1 MSEFDKFAETY
12 NESLRNSLAL
22 TRTSDKYQAE
32 YKVRLLKN
40 LLVRGAAE
48 SRSAAQLNVL
58 DFGCGVGLSLPYLL
72 EQFSG
77 SKIFATDV
85 SEVSLDIVRAELPQV
100 TIVDSALNAAEKF
113 DVILM
118 STVLHHIT
126 GSTRVEILEN
136 LRANLKPNGCLVV
149 IEHNTYNPLTRRI
162 VSNCPMDVDA
172 ELISMRDIKKLFS
185 TDCGFKI
192 RETGYCSFFPEP
204 LKALTKLDPI
214 LKKIPLGGQYFVV
227 ATP

>member
-1 MSEFDKFAETY
+1 MSEFDNFAENY
-12 NESLRNSLAL
+12 NESLRKGLAL

-40 LLVRGAAE
+40 QLLHGTT
-48 SRSAAQLNVL
+48 QLSIL

-72 EQFSG
+72 EQFSD

-85 SEVSLDIVRAELPQV
+85 SKVSLDIVRTDLPQV
-100 TIVDSALNAAEKF
+100 TIVDSPLNAVQKF
-113 DVILM
+113 DAIFV

-126 GSTRVEILEN
+126 SSIRVEILKN
-136 LRANLKPNGCLVV
+136 LRASLKSDGCLVV

-172 ELISMRDIKKLFS
+172 ELISMRDIKKLLS
-185 TDCGFKI
+185 TDCGFEI
-192 RETGYCSFFPEP
+192 RKTGYCSFFPEP
-204 LKALTKLDPI
+204 LKALTKIDPI

>member
-1 MSEFDKFAETY
+1 MSEFDKFAENY

-40 LLVRGAAE
+40 RLVRGVVKT
-48 SRSAAQLNVL
+48 RGGTGLNVL
-58 DFGCGVGLSLPYLL
+58 DFGCGVGLSLPFLL

-77 SKIFATDV
+77 SKIYATDV

-100 TIVDSALNAAEKF
+100 TIVDSALNAVEKF

-126 GSTRVEILEN
+126 SSTRVEILEN
-136 LRANLKPNGCLVV
+136 LRANLKPEGCLVV

-172 ELISMRDIKKLFS
+172 ELISMRNIKKLLS
-185 TDCGFKI
+185 ADCGFKI

>member
-77 SKIFATDV
+77 SRIFATDV

>member
-1 MSEFDKFAETY
+1 MSEFDKFAENY

-85 SEVSLDIVRAELPQV
+85 SEVSLDIVRAELPHV

-136 LRANLKPNGCLVV
+136 LRANLKPDGCLVV

-172 ELISMRDIKKLFS
+172 ELISMRDIKKLLS

>member
-1 MSEFDKFAETY
+1 MSEFDKFAQNY

-40 LLVRGAAE
+40 RLARGAAKT
-48 SRSAAQLNVL
+48 RGGTGLNVL

-77 SKIFATDV
+77 SKIYATDV
-85 SEVSLDIVRAELPQV
+85 SEVSLDVVRAELPQV
-100 TIVDSALNAAEKF
+100 TIINSALNAVEKF
-113 DVILM
+113 DVIFM

-126 GSTRVEILEN
+126 SSTRVEILEN
-136 LRANLKPNGCLVV
+136 LRANLKPDGCLVV

-172 ELISMRDIKKLFS
+172 ELISMRDIKKLLS
-185 TDCGFKI
+185 ADCGFKI

>member
-1 MSEFDKFAETY
+1 MSEFDKFAENY
-12 NESLRNSLAL
+12 HESLRKSLAV
-22 TRTSDKYQAE
+22 TRTSDEYQAE

-40 LLVRGAAE
+40 RL
-48 SRSAAQLNVL
+48 AQGVSGLNVL

-85 SEVSLDIVRAELPQV
+85 SEASLDMVRARFPQV
-100 TIVDSALNAAEKF
+100 TTVGSALNTIEKF
-113 DVILM
+113 DLIFM

-126 GSTRVEILEN
+126 GSARVEILKK
-136 LRANLKPNGCLVV
+136 LRANLKPDGRLVV

-162 VSNCPMDVDA
+162 VSNCPMDADA
-172 ELISMRDIKKLFS
+172 ELISMRDIKKLLGAS
-185 TDCGFKI
+185 CVFKI

-204 LKALTKLDPI
+204 LKVLAKLDRV

>member
-1 MSEFDKFAETY
+1 M
-12 NESLRNSLAL
+12 
-22 TRTSDKYQAE
+22 TRTSVEYQAE

-40 LLVRGAAE
+40 HLSPGGNG
-48 SRSAAQLNVL
+48 LNVL
-58 DFGCGVGLSLPYLL
+58 DFGCGVGLSLSYLL

-85 SEVSLDIVRAELPQV
+85 SEVSLDIVRAQFPQV
-100 TIVDSALNAAEKF
+100 TIVGSALNAVEKF
-113 DVILM
+113 DIIFI

-126 GSTRVEILEN
+126 GSTRVEILKN
-136 LRANLKPNGCLVV
+136 LRANLKPDGRLVV
-149 IEHNTYNPLTRRI
+149 IEHNTYNPLTRQI
-162 VSNCPMDVDA
+162 VSNCPMDADA
-172 ELISMRDIKKLFS
+172 ELISMRDIKKLLGAA
-185 TDCGFKI
+185 CGFKI

-204 LKALTKLDPI
+204 LKELVKLDRV

>member
-1 MSEFDKFAETY
+1 M
-12 NESLRNSLAL
+12 
-22 TRTSDKYQAE
+22 TRTSVEYQAE

-40 LLVRGAAE
+40 HLSPGGNG
-48 SRSAAQLNVL
+48 LNVL
-58 DFGCGVGLSLPYLL
+58 DFGCGVGLSLSYLL

-85 SEVSLDIVRAELPQV
+85 SEVSLDIVRAQFPQV
-100 TIVDSALNAAEKF
+100 TIVGSALNAVEKF
-113 DVILM
+113 DIIFI

-126 GSTRVEILEN
+126 GSTRVEILKN
-136 LRANLKPNGCLVV
+136 LRANLKPDGRLVV
-149 IEHNTYNPLTRRI
+149 IEHNTYNPLTRQI
-162 VSNCPMDVDA
+162 VSNCPMDADA
-172 ELISMRDIKKLFS
+172 ELISMRDIKKLLGAA
-185 TDCGFKI
+185 CGFKI

-204 LKALTKLDPI
+204 LKVLVKLDRV

>member
-1 MSEFDKFAETY
+1 MSEFDKFAENYHETL
-12 NESLRNSLAL
+12 SKSLAV
-22 TRTSDKYQAE
+22 TRTSDEYQAE

-40 LLVRGAAE
+40 RLSQSG
-48 SRSAAQLNVL
+48 SGLNIL

-85 SEVSLDIVRAELPQV
+85 SEVSIDIVRAQFPQV
-100 TIVDSALNAAEKF
+100 TIVDSALDAVAKYDIIF
-113 DVILM
+113 M
-118 STVLHHIT
+118 STVLHHMT
-126 GSTRVEILEN
+126 GSTRVEILKN
-136 LRANLKPNGCLVV
+136 LRANLKPDGRLVV

-162 VSNCPMDVDA
+162 VSNCPMDADA
-172 ELISMRDIKKLFS
+172 ELISMRDIKKLLGA
-185 TDCGFKI
+185 TCGFKI

-204 LKALTKLDPI
+204 LKVLVKLDRV
-214 LKKIPLGGQYFVV
+214 LQKIPLGGQYFVV

>member
-1 MSEFDKFAETY
+1 MSEFDKFAENY
-12 NESLRNSLAL
+12 HESLRKSLAV
-22 TRTSDKYQAE
+22 TRTSDEYQAE

-40 LLVRGAAE
+40 RL
-48 SRSAAQLNVL
+48 AQGVSGLNVL

-85 SEVSLDIVRAELPQV
+85 SEVSLDMVRARFPQV
-100 TIVDSALNAAEKF
+100 TIVGSALNTIEKF
-113 DVILM
+113 DLIFM

-126 GSTRVEILEN
+126 SSARVEILKKV
-136 LRANLKPNGCLVV
+136 RANLKPDGRLVV

-162 VSNCPMDVDA
+162 VSNCPMDADA
-172 ELISMRDIKKLFS
+172 ELISMRDIKKLLGAS
-185 TDCGFKI
+185 CGFRI

-204 LKALTKLDPI
+204 LKVLAKLDRV

>member
-1 MSEFDKFAETY
+1 MSEFDKFAENY

-32 YKVRLLKN
+32 YKVRLLKS
-40 LLVRGAAE
+40 LLFRGAAKT
-48 SRSAAQLNVL
+48 RDGTGLNVL

-77 SKIFATDV
+77 SKIYATDV

-100 TIVDSALNAAEKF
+100 TIVGSALNAVEKF
-113 DVILM
+113 DVIFM

-126 GSTRVEILEN
+126 SSARVEILEN
-136 LRANLKPNGCLVV
+136 LRANLKPDGCLVV

-172 ELISMRDIKKLFS
+172 ELISMRDIKKLLS
-185 TDCGFKI
+185 ADCGFKI

>member
-1 MSEFDKFAETY
+1 M
-12 NESLRNSLAL
+12 
-22 TRTSDKYQAE
+22 TRTSDEYQAE

-40 LLVRGAAE
+40 RL
-48 SRSAAQLNVL
+48 AQGVSGLNVL

-85 SEVSLDIVRAELPQV
+85 SEVSLDMVRARFPQV
-100 TIVDSALNAAEKF
+100 TIVGSALNTIEKF
-113 DVILM
+113 DLIFM

-126 GSTRVEILEN
+126 SSARVEILKK
-136 LRANLKPNGCLVV
+136 LRANLKPDGRLVV

-162 VSNCPMDVDA
+162 VSNCPMDADA
-172 ELISMRDIKKLFS
+172 ELISMRDIKKLLGAS
-185 TDCGFKI
+185 CGFKI

-204 LKALTKLDPI
+204 LKVLAKLDRV

>member
-1 MSEFDKFAETY
+1 MSEFAEKY
-12 NESLRNSLAL
+12 HESLRKSLAV
-22 TRTSDKYQAE
+22 TRTSVEYQAE

-40 LLVRGAAE
+40 HLSPGGNG
-48 SRSAAQLNVL
+48 LNVL
-58 DFGCGVGLSLPYLL
+58 DFGCGVGLSLSYLL

-85 SEVSLDIVRAELPQV
+85 SEVSLDIVRAQFPQV
-100 TIVDSALNAAEKF
+100 TIVGSALNAVEKF
-113 DVILM
+113 DIIFI

-126 GSTRVEILEN
+126 GSTRVEILKN
-136 LRANLKPNGCLVV
+136 LRANLKPDGRLVV
-149 IEHNTYNPLTRRI
+149 IEHNTYNPLTRQI
-162 VSNCPMDVDA
+162 VSNCPMDADA
-172 ELISMRDIKKLFS
+172 ELISMRDIKKLLGAA
-185 TDCGFKI
+185 CGFKI

-204 LKALTKLDPI
+204 LKELVKLDRV

>member
-1 MSEFDKFAETY
+1 MSEFDKFAENY

-40 LLVRGAAE
+40 RLVRGVVKT
-48 SRSAAQLNVL
+48 RGGTGLNIL

-77 SKIFATDV
+77 SKIYATDV
-85 SEVSLDIVRAELPQV
+85 SEVSLDVVRAELPQV
-100 TIVDSALNAAEKF
+100 TIVDSALNAVEKF

-126 GSTRVEILEN
+126 SSARVEILEN
-136 LRANLKPNGCLVV
+136 LRANLKPDGCLVV

-172 ELISMRDIKKLFS
+172 ELISMRDIKKLLS
-185 TDCGFKI
+185 ADCGFKI

>member
-1 MSEFDKFAETY
+1 MSEFDKFAENY

-32 YKVRLLKN
+32 YKVRLLKG
-40 LLVRGAAE
+40 LLFRGAAK

-85 SEVSLDIVRAELPQV
+85 SEVSLNVVRAELPQV
-100 TIVDSALNAAEKF
+100 TIINSALNAVEKF

-126 GSTRVEILEN
+126 GSTRVEIVEN
-136 LRANLKPNGCLVV
+136 LRANLKPDGCLVV

-172 ELISMRDIKKLFS
+172 ELISMRDIKKLLS
-185 TDCGFKI
+185 RDCGFKI

-204 LKALTKLDPI
+204 LKVLTKLDPV
-214 LKKIPLGGQYFVV
+214 LKKVPFGGQYFVV

>member
-1 MSEFDKFAETY
+1 MSEFDKFAENY

-136 LRANLKPNGCLVV
+136 LRANLKPDGCLVV

>member
-1 MSEFDKFAETY
+1 MSEFDKFAENY
-12 NESLRNSLAL
+12 HESLRKSLAV
-22 TRTSDKYQAE
+22 TRTSDEYQAE

-40 LLVRGAAE
+40 RL
-48 SRSAAQLNVL
+48 AQGVSSLNVL

-85 SEVSLDIVRAELPQV
+85 SEVSLDMVRARFPQV
-100 TIVDSALNAAEKF
+100 TIVGSALNTIEKF
-113 DVILM
+113 DLIFM

-126 GSTRVEILEN
+126 SSARVEILKK
-136 LRANLKPNGCLVV
+136 LRANLKPDGRLVV

-172 ELISMRDIKKLFS
+172 ELISMRDIKKLLGAS
-185 TDCGFKI
+185 CGFKM

-204 LKALTKLDPI
+204 LKVLAKLDRV

>member
-1 MSEFDKFAETY
+1 MSEFDKFAENY
-12 NESLRNSLAL
+12 HESLRKSLAV
-22 TRTSDKYQAE
+22 TRTSDEYQAE

-40 LLVRGAAE
+40 RL
-48 SRSAAQLNVL
+48 AQGVSGLNVL

-85 SEVSLDIVRAELPQV
+85 SEVSLDMVRARFLQV
-100 TIVDSALNAAEKF
+100 TTVGSALNTIEKF
-113 DVILM
+113 DLIFM

-126 GSTRVEILEN
+126 SSARVEILKK
-136 LRANLKPNGCLVV
+136 LRANLKPDGRLVV

-162 VSNCPMDVDA
+162 VSNCPMDADA
-172 ELISMRDIKKLFS
+172 ELISMRDIKKLLGAS
-185 TDCGFKI
+185 CGFKI

-204 LKALTKLDPI
+204 LKVLAKLDRV

>member
-1 MSEFDKFAETY
+1 MSEFDKFAENY

-113 DVILM
+113 DVILI

-136 LRANLKPNGCLVV
+136 LRANLKPDGCLVV

-172 ELISMRDIKKLFS
+172 ELISMRDIKKLLS

>member
-1 MSEFDKFAETY
+1 MSEFDKFAENY

-32 YKVRLLKN
+32 YKVRLLKS
-40 LLVRGAAE
+40 LLFRGAAK

-85 SEVSLDIVRAELPQV
+85 SEVSLNVVRAELPQV
-100 TIVDSALNAAEKF
+100 TIINSALNAVEKF
-113 DVILM
+113 DVIFM

-136 LRANLKPNGCLVV
+136 LRANLKPDGCLVV

-172 ELISMRDIKKLFS
+172 ELISMRHIKKLLS
-185 TDCGFKI
+185 RDCGFKI

-204 LKALTKLDPI
+204 LKVLTKLDPV
-214 LKKIPLGGQYFVV
+214 LKKVPFGGQYFVV

>member
-1 MSEFDKFAETY
+1 MSEFDKFAENY

-172 ELISMRDIKKLFS
+172 ELISMRDIKKLLS

>member
-1 MSEFDKFAETY
+1 MSEFDNFAENY
-12 NESLRNSLAL
+12 NESLRKSLAL

-32 YKVRLLKN
+32 YKVRLLKSQ
-40 LLVRGAAE
+40 LPRGAT
-48 SRSAAQLNVL
+48 QLSIL

-72 EQFSG
+72 EQFSD

-85 SEVSLDIVRAELPQV
+85 SKVSLDIVRADLPQV
-100 TIVDSALNAAEKF
+100 TIVDSPLNAVEKF
-113 DVILM
+113 DAIFV

-126 GSTRVEILEN
+126 SSIRVEILEN
-136 LRANLKPNGCLVV
+136 LRASLKSDGCLVV

-172 ELISMRDIKKLFS
+172 ELISMRDIKKLLS

-192 RETGYCSFFPEP
+192 RKTGYCSFFPEP
-204 LKALTKLDPI
+204 LKALTKIDPI

>member
-1 MSEFDKFAETY
+1 MSEFDKFAENY

-40 LLVRGAAE
+40 RL
-48 SRSAAQLNVL
+48 SRDVAKTRETTQLNVL

-77 SKIFATDV
+77 SKIYATDV
-85 SEVSLDIVRAELPQV
+85 SEVSLNVVRAELPQV

-113 DVILM
+113 DIIFM

-126 GSTRVEILEN
+126 GSARVEILEN
-136 LRANLKPNGCLVV
+136 LRANLKPDGCLVV

-172 ELISMRDIKKLFS
+172 ELISMRDIKKLLS
-185 TDCGFKI
+185 ADCGFKI

>member
-1 MSEFDKFAETY
+1 MSEFDKFAENY
-12 NESLRNSLAL
+12 HESLRKSLAV
-22 TRTSDKYQAE
+22 TRTSDEYQAE

-40 LLVRGAAE
+40 RL
-48 SRSAAQLNVL
+48 AQGVSGLNVL
-58 DFGCGVGLSLPYLL
+58 DFGCGVGLALPYLL

-77 SKIFATDV
+77 SKMFATDV
-85 SEVSLDIVRAELPQV
+85 SEVSLDMVRARFPQV
-100 TIVDSALNAAEKF
+100 TIVGSALNTIEKF
-113 DVILM
+113 DLIFM

-126 GSTRVEILEN
+126 SSARVEILKKV
-136 LRANLKPNGCLVV
+136 RANLKPDGRLVV

-162 VSNCPMDVDA
+162 VSNCPMDADA
-172 ELISMRDIKKLFS
+172 ELISMRDIKKLLGAS
-185 TDCGFKI
+185 CGFKI

-204 LKALTKLDPI
+204 LKVLAKLDRV

>member
-1 MSEFDKFAETY
+1 MSEFDKFAGNY
-12 NESLRNSLAL
+12 HESLRKSLAV
-22 TRTSDKYQAE
+22 TRTSDEYQAE

-40 LLVRGAAE
+40 RL
-48 SRSAAQLNVL
+48 AQGVSGLNVL

-85 SEVSLDIVRAELPQV
+85 SEVSLDMVRARFPQV
-100 TIVDSALNAAEKF
+100 TIVGSALNTIEKF
-113 DVILM
+113 DLIFM

-126 GSTRVEILEN
+126 SSVRVENLKR
-136 LRANLKPNGCLVV
+136 LRANLKPDGRLVV

-162 VSNCPMDVDA
+162 VSNCPMDADA
-172 ELISMRDIKKLFS
+172 ELISMRDIKKLLGAS
-185 TDCGFKI
+185 CGFKI

-204 LKALTKLDPI
+204 LKVLAKLDRV

>member
-1 MSEFDKFAETY
+1 MSEFDKFAENY
-12 NESLRNSLAL
+12 HESLRKSLAV
-22 TRTSDKYQAE
+22 TRTSDEYQAE

-40 LLVRGAAE
+40 RL
-48 SRSAAQLNVL
+48 AQGVSSLNVL

-85 SEVSLDIVRAELPQV
+85 SEVSLDMVRARFPQV
-100 TIVDSALNAAEKF
+100 TIVGSALNTIEKF
-113 DVILM
+113 DLIFM

-126 GSTRVEILEN
+126 SSARVENLKR
-136 LRANLKPNGCLVV
+136 LRANLKPDGRLVV

-162 VSNCPMDVDA
+162 VSNCPMDADA
-172 ELISMRDIKKLFS
+172 ELISMRDIKKLLGAS
-185 TDCGFKI
+185 CGFKI

-204 LKALTKLDPI
+204 LKVLAKLDRV

>member
-1 MSEFDKFAETY
+1 MSEFDKFAENY

-136 LRANLKPNGCLVV
+136 LRANLKPDGCLVV

-172 ELISMRDIKKLFS
+172 ELISMRDIKKLLS

>member
-1 MSEFDKFAETY
+1 MSEFDKFAENY
-12 NESLRNSLAL
+12 HESLRKSLAV
-22 TRTSDKYQAE
+22 TRTSDEYQAE

-40 LLVRGAAE
+40 RL
-48 SRSAAQLNVL
+48 AQGVSGLNVL

-85 SEVSLDIVRAELPQV
+85 SEVSLDMVRARFPQV
-100 TIVDSALNAAEKF
+100 TIVGSALNKIEKF
-113 DVILM
+113 DLIFM

-126 GSTRVEILEN
+126 SSARVEILKK
-136 LRANLKPNGCLVV
+136 LRANLKPDGRLVV

-162 VSNCPMDVDA
+162 VSNCPMDADA
-172 ELISMRDIKKLFS
+172 ELISMRDIKKLLGAS
-185 TDCGFKI
+185 CGFKI

-204 LKALTKLDPI
+204 LKVLAKLDRV

-227 ATP
+227 ANP

>member
-1 MSEFDKFAETY
+1 MSEFDKFAENY
-12 NESLRNSLAL
+12 HESLRKSLAV
-22 TRTSDKYQAE
+22 TRTSDEYQAE

-40 LLVRGAAE
+40 RL
-48 SRSAAQLNVL
+48 AQGVSGLNVL

-85 SEVSLDIVRAELPQV
+85 SEVSLDMVRARFPQV
-100 TIVDSALNAAEKF
+100 TIVGSALNTIEKF
-113 DVILM
+113 DLIFM

-126 GSTRVEILEN
+126 GSARVEILKK
-136 LRANLKPNGCLVV
+136 LRANLKPDGRLVV

-162 VSNCPMDVDA
+162 VSNCPMDADA
-172 ELISMRDIKKLFS
+172 ELISMRDIKKLLGTS
-185 TDCGFKI
+185 CGFKI

-204 LKALTKLDPI
+204 LKVLAKLDRV

>member
-1 MSEFDKFAETY
+1 MSEFDKFAENY
-12 NESLRNSLAL
+12 NGSLRNSLAL

-32 YKVRLLKN
+32 YKVRLLKS
-40 LLVRGAAE
+40 LLFRGAAK
-48 SRSAAQLNVL
+48 SRSGAQLNVL
-58 DFGCGVGLSLPYLL
+58 DFGCGVGLSLPFLL

-77 SKIFATDV
+77 SKIYATDV

-100 TIVDSALNAAEKF
+100 TIVDSALNAVEKF

-126 GSTRVEILEN
+126 SSTRVEILEN
-136 LRANLKPNGCLVV
+136 LRANLKPDGCLVV

-172 ELISMRDIKKLFS
+172 ELISMREIKKLLS
-185 TDCGFKI
+185 ADCGFKI

>member
-1 MSEFDKFAETY
+1 MSEFDKFAENY

-40 LLVRGAAE
+40 LLFRGAAK

-85 SEVSLDIVRAELPQV
+85 SEVSLDIVRAEFPQV

>member
-1 MSEFDKFAETY
+1 MSEFDKFAENY
-12 NESLRNSLAL
+12 HESLRKSLAV
-22 TRTSDKYQAE
+22 TRTSDEYQAE

-40 LLVRGAAE
+40 RL
-48 SRSAAQLNVL
+48 AQGVSGLNVL

-72 EQFSG
+72 KQFSG

-85 SEVSLDIVRAELPQV
+85 SEVSLDMVRARFPQV
-100 TIVDSALNAAEKF
+100 TIVGSALNTIEKF
-113 DVILM
+113 DLIFM

-126 GSTRVEILEN
+126 SSARVEILKK
-136 LRANLKPNGCLVV
+136 LRANLKPDGRLVV

-162 VSNCPMDVDA
+162 VSNCPMDADA
-172 ELISMRDIKKLFS
+172 ELISMREIKKLLGAS
-185 TDCGFKI
+185 CGFKI

-204 LKALTKLDPI
+204 LKVLAKLDRV

>member
-1 MSEFDKFAETY
+1 MSEFDKFAENY
-12 NESLRNSLAL
+12 HESLRKSLAL

-40 LLVRGAAE
+40 RLARGAAKT
-48 SRSAAQLNVL
+48 RSATQLNVL
-58 DFGCGVGLSLPYLL
+58 DFGCGVGLSLPYLI
-72 EQFSG
+72 EQFSE

-85 SEVSLDIVRAELPQV
+85 SEVSLDLVRAQFPQV
-100 TIVDSALNAAEKF
+100 TIADSRLNSAERF
-113 DVILM
+113 DVIFM

-126 GSTRVEILEN
+126 GRARVEILEN
-136 LRANLKPNGCLVV
+136 LRAKLKPQGCLVV

-172 ELISMRDIKKLFS
+172 ELISMRDIKKLLFR
-185 TDCGFKI
+185 DCGFKL

-204 LKALTKLDPI
+204 LKALAKLDRI
-214 LKKIPLGGQYFVV
+214 LKKFPLGGQYFVV